1 MTASS
6 QIEWPSGEFQ
16 WTDELRAQL
25 PIMRGVRVPEFKL
38 PDDPY
43 AELVAVWGDEVFR
56 DSIRAAWA
64 LLVSSKQA
72 SRDLPWTDAEALH
85 HITREALAR
94 KDLGFWRELVLQA
107 GARSR
112 NYAVERNPI
121 NCAVQAAMALHSLA
135 FAFEV
140 ILDIGWREPWIFR
153 RAHVL
158 LRHAVAAAPQEQYLA
173 ARTVAEGFRGRE
185 LALDALICYLFP
197 EMGEW
202 AEAYLLAQGDRIPGL
217 PAAYG
222 PWLSGWMSETTL
234 PVESACRFSLSRP
247 MVLLQIR
254 LHGEAAWPLLE
265 RELDEAH
272 RHRHAAK
279 VVKLVCRMWTP
290 ALIPALAARMDH
302 KDVSAELAR
311 LAAKWPAAVLK
322 TVMDRAVA
330 SRSRTL
336 EAWAAGLAARRP
348 RSLDTVLAVATEAER
363 ERYARAFTFLA
374 PSPEEALPEL
384 VPEALRAPLPPE
396 AENTKLPDFF
406 RPAALRRPR
415 LRNGQVLPNAAIERL
430 GRLLAASTL
439 QEPRPELAEVKAAC
453 TAESLAEFAWDVFE
467 AWQAAGSPNKV
478 PWGLTS
484 LGLLGDGSTARRL
497 VPKIRDWRK
506 NCVMARASWG
516 LDTLA
521 AIHHD
526 AALMYLHGIIGKPI
540 FKGLRDKARAKIA
553 EIAEARDLSPEELA
567 DRLAPDLGLDDGGT
581 LELDFGPRRFHVS
594 FDEAL
599 KPYVRNAEGARLKDL
614 PKPNKSD
621 DDVLAQAAL
630 ARFRE
635 LKKDAKAVAALQI
648 ARLEQNMCAR
658 RRWNGEEFGQL
669 FLNHP
674 LMRHLA
680 RRLVWGV
687 YRDGALADAFRVAED
702 ATLADRRDDLYA
714 IPDGVGI
721 GIVHALELPEDLG
734 RDFGQIF
741 ADYEI
746 LQPFKQLGRETYALI
761 EAERQNGKI
770 TRFEGKQVS
779 SGGIMGLIGRGW
791 EWGSR
796 ESYPYVDS
804 LYKRLADGLGA
815 ELWISPGI
823 DPSDPRSEPVQEI
836 RGLAVLLGY
845 QRVDIASLDPIL
857 VSELIRDVDLL
868 AAVNN

>member
-1 MTASS
+1 MAPSA
-6 QIEWPSGEFQ
+6 QHIEWPTGGFD
-16 WTDELRAQL
+16 WNAKLRSQL
-25 PIMRGVRVPEFKL
+25 PIMRGVHAPEFTP
-38 PDDPY
+38 PDDPLGQIPDFSCQYPSYVSY
-43 AELVAVWGDEVFR
+43 AWQKLE
-56 DSIRAAWA
+56 RAGM
-64 LLVSSKQA
+64 VSKTE
-72 SRDLPWTDAEALH
+72 PWTDAEAH
-85 HITREALAR
+85 EKVTREALLDR
-94 KDLGFWRELVLQA
+94 SSGFWRELMWQCA
-107 GARSR
+107 ARA
-112 NYAVERNPI
+112 NDNHQPGYTAWATKAAYTAHGLPFTVAVMLDLGGEHP
-121 NCAVQAAMALHSLA
+121 ALCFFGKAHKFL
-135 FAFEV
+135 
-140 ILDIGWREPWIFR
+140 R
-153 RAHVL
+153 RAI
-158 LRHAVAAAPQEQYLA
+158 AAAPEAEYLA
-173 ARTVAEGFRGRE
+173 VREVAAGFRGRSHP
-185 LALDALICYLFP
+185 LDCLISFFFP
-197 EMGEW
+197 EQGDW
-202 AEAYLLAQGDRIPGL
+202 AEECATAHFAVPERPE
-217 PAAYG
+217 PV
-222 PWLSGWMSETTL
+222 WLRETALSVETT
-234 PVESACRFSLSRP
+234 CRYFEYFHTPP

-265 RELDEAH
+265 RLLDRAC
-272 RHRHAAK
+272 RQRKAAET
-279 VVKLVCRMWTP
+279 VKLVCRMWTP

-415 LRNGQVLPNAAIERL
+415 LRNGQALPNAAIERL

-687 YRDGALADAFRVAED
+687 YRSGTLADAFRVAED
-702 ATLADRRDDLYA
+702 ATLADRRDDLYE

-721 GIVHALELPEDLG
+721 GIVHALELPEDLS

-746 LQPFKQLGRETYALI
+746 LQPFKQLGRETYALT